1 MELCWLAVADQRH
14 SELLRRS
21 SLKRWKFCTA
31 SDPTLSLLPSIRIVI
46 LWIVPVLCF
55 TLEGR
60 AFAVFAKNQ
69 QPVFSATSAIMVTTD
84 FSGQT
89 RLTIDNK
96 MPQYN

>member
-1 MELCWLAVADQRH
+1 
-14 SELLRRS
+14 
-21 SLKRWKFCTA
+21 
-31 SDPTLSLLPSIRIVI
+31 
-46 LWIVPVLCF
+46 
-55 TLEGR
+55 
-60 AFAVFAKNQ
+60 VFAKNQ